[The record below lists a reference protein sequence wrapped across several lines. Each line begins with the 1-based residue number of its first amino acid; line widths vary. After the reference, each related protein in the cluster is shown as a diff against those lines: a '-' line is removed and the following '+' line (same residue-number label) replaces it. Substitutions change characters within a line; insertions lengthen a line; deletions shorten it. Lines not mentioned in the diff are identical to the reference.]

1 MPSTLALGDKI
12 KVRAWVKDVD
22 QAAVNTITYLCT
34 GGNTGG
40 VTDQDVA
47 SSLQVNWNPFYVGL
61 INNNAEWRGVQCYL
75 EPATPGPT
83 RAPVFDNSN
92 PLVGTAGAVAAP
104 RQTCGLIQFGTTNA
118 GRQYRGRIY
127 LPFPATADVA
137 LNGAP
142 SASYGTRLNAFA
154 TFLQNTF
161 FLTDVSGTKFIPC
174 IQVLVHG
181 PFGKPPQPGPLPSP
195 IIQWSS
201 SNRWA
206 TQRRRGAFG
215 RLNASPI

>member
-1 MPSTLALGDKI
+1 MAVTLGLGDLI

-22 QAAVNTITYLCT
+22 QAAVNTIYYLCT

-40 VTDQDVA
+40 VSDQDVA

-61 INNNAEWRGVQCYL
+61 INNNAEWRGVQVYTT
-75 EPATPGPT
+75 PATPGHML
-83 RAPVFDNSN
+83 APVFDNSN
-92 PLVGTAGAVAAP
+92 PLIGTAGPVGAP
-104 RQTCGLIQFGTTNA
+104 RQTCGLISFQTANA
-118 GRQYRGRIY
+118 GRQFRGRIY

-142 SASYGTRLNAFA
+142 SAGYGTRLNAFA

-161 FLTDVSGTKFIPC
+161 FLTDVTGTKFIPC
-174 IQVLVHG
+174 IQVVNHG
-181 PFGKPPQPGPLPSP
+181 PFGNPPQPPPIPSP
-195 IIQWSS
+195 ILQWSS